1 MGFDM
6 TEGTIAAWL
15 KQEGETVTKGEPIA
29 EIETDKTTIQ
39 IEAFQS
45 GVLLKQL
52 AQPGQKVPVGEP
64 IGLIGD
70 VGEKAPAASAPA
82 ASAPAASAPAAAVT
96 PAAPAETPR
105 QTEDDRATAQ
115 ASGANPA
122 TTDAP
127 SANSS
132 AAVAAPPVAAPAA
145 SNGNSRII
153 ATPIAKRIAE
163 ERGIDLRAVS
173 GTGPE
178 GCITKS
184 DVESFKGAPAAPVA
198 TPTPSA
204 TPQPAQPAVVQVVT
218 QPPVPAAA
226 DAQISAIAKAAASG
240 GGTRQPLTRMR
251 QTIAKR
257 MVESKTQVPH
267 FYITVTAEMDATMS
281 LRQQINESLKA
292 EGAGSAPVK
301 ISVNDMVVRAVA
313 LALRKYPAMN
323 SSFAGDAVEPHP
335 NVHVGN
341 AVTVTGGLVTV
352 TVRDTDTKS
361 LRQISQEMTGLA
373 QRARDGKS
381 QPGEMGGQTFTI
393 SNLGMYGVD
402 EFIAIVNQPDAGIL
416 AVASATP
423 TPVVRDGQVVIR
435 NIMKMTI
442 SGDHRVV
449 DGAIGAEF
457 INEIKRL
464 LESPWNLVL

>member
-6 TEGTIAAWL
+6 TEGTIASWL
-15 KQEGETVTKGEPIA
+15 KNEGDSVTKGEPIA

-52 AQPGQKVPVGEP
+52 AQPGQKVPVGEA
-64 IGLIGD
+64 IGVIGD
-70 VGEKAPAASAPA
+70 AGEKVAEKAAAPAK
-82 ASAPAASAPAAAVT
+82 PAAA
-96 PAAPAETPR
+96 AASPAEQPR
-105 QTEDDRATAQ
+105 STEDDRATPQ
-115 ASGANPA
+115 TSQANPA
-122 TTDAP
+122 TTATPPAP
-127 SANSS
+127 QTAPAATPSNGSANG
-132 AAVAAPPVAAPAA
+132 AANGA
-145 SNGNSRII
+145 SNGNGRII
-153 ATPIAKRIAE
+153 ATPIAKRMAE
-163 ERGIDLRAVS
+163 ERGIDLRGVT

-178 GCITKS
+178 GRITKS
-184 DVESFKGAPAAPVA
+184 DVEAFKGAPATTPA
-198 TPTPSA
+198 TTPSA
-204 TPQPAQPAVVQVVT
+204 QPTQPVAQPAQPAA
-218 QPPVPAAA
+218 QPTAA
-226 DAQISAIAKAAASG
+226 DAQIAAIAKAAASG
-240 GGTRQPLTRMR
+240 GAVAGQRQPLSRMR

-267 FYITVTAEMDATMS
+267 FYITLTIEMDAAMS

-292 EGAGSAPVK
+292 EGIK

-323 SSFAGDAVEPHP
+323 SSFAGDAIETKP
-335 NVHVGN
+335 NVNVGS

-361 LRQISQEMTGLA
+361 LRQISQEMSGLA

-416 AVASATP
+416 AVAAATP
-423 TPVVRDGQVVIR
+423 TPVVRDGQIVIR
-435 NIMKMTI
+435 NIMKITL

-457 INEIKRL
+457 ANEIKRL
-464 LESPWNLVL
+464 LEAPWNLVL